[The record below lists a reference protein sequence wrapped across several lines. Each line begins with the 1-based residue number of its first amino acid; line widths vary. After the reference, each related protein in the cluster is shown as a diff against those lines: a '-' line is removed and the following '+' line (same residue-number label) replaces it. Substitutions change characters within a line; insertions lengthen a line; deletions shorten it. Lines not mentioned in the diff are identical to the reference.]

1 MAVEDLLDI
10 FGSDPFG
17 RDYLYGL
24 GDMGNRQGLAPYG
37 FRYAENL
44 SQPTTTK
51 KSGYLGDVGGYVG
64 DIGEPRSVMSEL
76 SASSEIGGRT
86 VQYPLIV
93 PTLTADE
100 LMLLHSGGKP
110 TPEIYDKAQ
119 SWAVSR
125 LAQGQDP
132 FATPIGLRYP
142 QPEGFN
148 PVPNTDRVQESP
160 QSSGLLGGVLPY
172 IYSRA
177 DALKRTLGDVVSN
190 PMASTEQVV
199 NNANDRARYLN
210 QLNAQ
215 VASQGVKGLM
225 SPQGQ
230 ELARLYAD
238 AYNPVGMTAKS
249 VSTKIGINV
258 NQGGSSF
265 ADKIISGEK
274 KFETRESDSL
284 RSYVGKRVGIIRTGE
299 GKAKAIGDV
308 TLGEPIVVSSPEEF
322 AKLRDLHL
330 VPEGSKFDIKE
341 GGVKYLYPIENPV
354 PYGVEKDVAKY
365 GIVSRKILGEP
376 DTLEKALY
384 PQQAALDL
392 AQQRAALPVEQGGLG
407 LPVNNTAAD
416 RAKAMGFDVEAYR
429 GSTAKEISHTNPIW
443 WTEDPSYANT
453 YAAHIVRP
461 PIGQPDP
468 YSGNVMPL
476 LVKIGNE
483 KQFEKFNAG
492 GVPLDPFSGFSSDI
506 QTGLRRYPKNDLTGE
521 LGGKVWEAV
530 SIPENVRSRFA
541 AFDPFRKD
549 VATATAMGVALPD
562 LLAQPVNQYQNPYET
577 LPMYTDPFGNTIGS
591 SIR

>member
-1 MAVEDLLDI
+1 MAVEDSLDI

>member
-1 MAVEDLLDI
+1 MADQMKATPRSPILGLFSDI
-10 FGSDPFG
+10 VNLPLQYMSAPERTQQMQGTAQF
-17 RDYLYGL
+17 LYGTGIPKTL
-24 GDMGNRQGLAPYG
+24 ERMSYGDSLFSGAGMTLRPKEETINAAMNVAP
-37 FRYAENL
+37 FA
-44 SQPTTTK
+44 PA
-51 KSGYLGDVGGYVG
+51 VG
-64 DIGEPRSVMSEL
+64 
-76 SASSEIGGRT
+76 
-86 VQYPLIV
+86 
-93 PTLTADE
+93 
-100 LMLLHSGGKP
+100 
-110 TPEIYDKAQ
+110 
-119 SWAVSR
+119 R
-125 LAQGQDP
+125 LA
-132 FATPIGLRYP
+132 
-142 QPEGFN
+142 
-148 PVPNTDRVQESP
+148 
-160 QSSGLLGGVLPY
+160 
-172 IYSRA
+172 SRA
-177 DALKRTLGDVVSN
+177 VKA
-190 PMASTEQVV
+190 TE
-199 NNANDRARYLN
+199 
-210 QLNAQ
+210 
-215 VASQGVKGLM
+215 GM
-225 SPQGQ
+225 
-230 ELARLYAD
+230 
-238 AYNPVGMTAKS
+238 PVGMGIKD
-249 VSTKIGINV
+249 VSPKIGINV

-330 VPEGSKFDIKE
+330 VPEGSKFDIKQ

-407 LPVNNTAAD
+407 LPATNTAAD
-416 RAKAMGFDVEAYR
+416 RAKAMGFDTPAYR
-429 GSTAKEISHTNPIW
+429 GSTVEEISHKNPIW
-443 WTEDPSYANT
+443 WTEDPAYANT
-453 YAAHIVRP
+453 YAAHIVKP
-461 PIGQPDP
+461 PIGQPDL

-476 LVKIGNE
+476 FVKIGNE
-483 KQFEKFNAG
+483 KQFEKFNVG
-492 GVPLDPFSGFSSDI
+492 GVPLNPFSGFQNDI
-506 QTGLRRYPKNDLTGE
+506 QTGLRRYPKNNVIGE

-562 LLAQPVNQYQNPYET
+562 LLAQPVNQVQPTYET
-577 LPMYTDPFGNTIGS
+577 IPMYTDPFGNTIGS